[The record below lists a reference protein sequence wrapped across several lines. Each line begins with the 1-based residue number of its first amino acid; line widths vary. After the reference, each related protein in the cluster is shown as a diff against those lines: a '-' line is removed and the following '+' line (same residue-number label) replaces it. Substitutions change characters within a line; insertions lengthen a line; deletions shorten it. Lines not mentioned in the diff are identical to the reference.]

1 MVSNG
6 GHAASASKAVKAIK
20 PGELGGIASQVR
32 ELDQRCTRFIRPDV
46 GEIVA
51 VVPFNRG

>member
-20 PGELGGIASQVR
+20 AGELGGIASQVR

-46 GEIVA
+46 GQIVT
-51 VVPFNRG
+51 VVPAH